1 MRPIKEQ
8 QQAHARNLYFQ
19 SDLTRAQLAQQVGVS
34 EKTIYLWAKQ
44 GDWQRLRS
52 GSRLMPS
59 MLVEHFCAQVQ
70 ELNEAIQSRPPGQR
84 YPTPQ
89 EAETQRK
96 LVVTAERIKKKGT
109 QGEYMELMQKFMTW
123 LMPKGNGFAQVF
135 TDLADEFLKENA
147 VAGFRPYDIEYEEPG
162 LLSSALPKGAKAKDP
177 AEDPGQPFTDPNQ
190 LSLFP
195 ENAIPPL
202 KGNSPGSPTSIPPAF
217 PPWAGREASIASVP
231 GAKKQ
236 SQDNTD
242 LQPNQSN
249 ETNNTSCCAPVPHPC
264 GREGQGEVEQVTT
277 GNNSNPPYDA
287 PTATSSENTEPQEE
301 ITQPGN
307 NPELP
312 PLASLPGTEQAQD
325 NTGHPK
331 PRKEKKPAEGVA
343 IGYLGTKDTVTP
355 KGTTIIDIKREEP
368 NIQKFSIG
376 GAIYYIKKKE

>member
-34 EKTIYLWAKQ
+34 EKTIYLWTKQ

-84 YPTPQ
+84 YPSPQ

-123 LMPKGNGFAQVF
+123 LMPKGNGFVQVF

-202 KGNSPGSPTSIPPAF
+202 KG
-217 PPWAGREASIASVP
+217 
-231 GAKKQ
+231 
-236 SQDNTD
+236 
-242 LQPNQSN
+242 
-249 ETNNTSCCAPVPHPC
+249 TNIECKAVY
-264 GREGQGEVEQVTT
+264 VKL
-277 GNNSNPPYDA
+277 GNYSA
-287 PTATSSENTEPQEE
+287 
-301 ITQPGN
+301 
-307 NPELP
+307 L
-312 PLASLPGTEQAQD
+312 
-325 NTGHPK
+325 
-331 PRKEKKPAEGVA
+331 
-343 IGYLGTKDTVTP
+343 
-355 KGTTIIDIKREEP
+355 
-368 NIQKFSIG
+368 
-376 GAIYYIKKKE
+376 